1 MTDRL
6 TDSKGLYGQYMQTDQ
21 RTATI
26 AVTLFLL
33 FTLSRSLAADPELEQ
48 IKQIGARC
56 TAAMTKAFSSSDTS
70 ELLQMTYPRVIEKGG
85 GEAKMVEAIDQLAK
99 AFKERNITWSVSSVE
114 APDRITQAD
123 GKFFAL
129 IPFTVELTAPKGHF
143 RLAAHLLAV
152 SEDQKKNWYL
162 IDTSGLNN
170 HPEYVKEWFPDG
182 LGGLEIPP
190 TASPVSIDGK

>member
-1 MTDRL
+1 
-6 TDSKGLYGQYMQTDQ
+6 MQLDQ

-33 FTLSRSLAADPELEQ
+33 FASSRSLAADPELEQ
-48 IKQIGARC
+48 VKQIGARC
-56 TAAMTKAFSSSDTS
+56 TAAMTKAFSSNDSS
-70 ELLQMTYPRVIEKGG
+70 ELLQMTYPKVIEKGG
-85 GEAKMVEAIDQLAK
+85 GEAKMAEALDQLAK
-99 AFKERNITWSVSSVE
+99 AFKERNMTWSVSSVE

-129 IPFTVELTAPKGHF
+129 VPFTVELTAPKGHF

-190 TASPVSIDGK
+190 KESPVAIDGK

>member
-1 MTDRL
+1 MN
-6 TDSKGLYGQYMQTDQ
+6 SKGLYDQYMQLDQ
-21 RTATI
+21 QIATLAI
-26 AVTLFLL
+26 GLFLS

-48 IKQIGARC
+48 VKQIGARC
-56 TAAMTKAFSSSDTS
+56 TAAMTKAFSSNDSG
-70 ELLQMTYPRVIEKGG
+70 ELLQMTYPKVIEKGG
-85 GEAKMVEAIDQLAK
+85 GQAKMVEALNQLAK
-99 AFKERNITWSVSSVE
+99 AFKERNMTWSVSSVE

-129 IPFTVELTAPKGHF
+129 VPFTVELTAPKGHF

-190 TASPVSIDGK
+190 KQSPVQVDSK

>member
-1 MTDRL
+1 
-6 TDSKGLYGQYMQTDQ
+6 MQTDQ

-99 AFKERNITWSVSSVE
+99 AFKERNITWNVSSVE

>member
-1 MTDRL
+1 
-6 TDSKGLYGQYMQTDQ
+6 MQLDQ
-21 RTATI
+21 RTATL
-26 AVTLFLL
+26 AVTLFVS
-33 FTLSRSLAADPELEQ
+33 FSLSRSLAADPELEQ

-56 TAAMTKAFSSSDTS
+56 TAAMTKAFSNNDSA
-70 ELLQMTYPRVIEKGG
+70 ELLQMTYPKVIEKGG
-85 GEAKMVEAIDQLAK
+85 GQAKMVEALDQLAK

-114 APDRITQAD
+114 APDRITEVS

-129 IPFTVELTAPKGHF
+129 VPFTVELAAPKGHF

-190 TASPVSIDGK
+190 KETPVPIESK